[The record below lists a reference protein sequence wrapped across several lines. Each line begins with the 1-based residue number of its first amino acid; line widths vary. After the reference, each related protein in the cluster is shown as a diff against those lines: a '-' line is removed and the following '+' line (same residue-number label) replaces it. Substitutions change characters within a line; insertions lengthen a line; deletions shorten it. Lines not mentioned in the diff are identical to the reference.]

1 MGKGFAASYI
11 RNMKQLNMLT
21 YMDKINPP
29 KKVKANKYIVKNIVL
44 KKILYLQ
51 T

>member
-1 MGKGFAASYI
+1 
-11 RNMKQLNMLT
+11 MKQLNMLD
-21 YMDKINPP
+21 YIDKVNPP
-29 KKVKANKYIVKNIVL
+29 KKRKASKYILKNIVL

>member
-1 MGKGFAASYI
+1 MGKRFTTKCI
-11 RNMKQLNMLT
+11 RYMKQLNMLT
-21 YMDKINPP
+21 HMDKTNPP